1 MAGSRTIFT
10 WEMNS
15 IIKKS
20 IDATVFRGKKNNNPL
35 AKVSERSLSGGKE
48 EKMWKE
54 WTGISRYLKDDL
66 VSQLFFFFFFR
77 FIYLFISACFLLGLC
92 CCPQTFSSCHKQ
104 EWLFIAAHAFI
115 ALASLAAERVLGTWP
130 SAVAARRL
138 SICGAAFWSVFWPPC
153 LSRACSHPTF
163 SPWRRCVLAQSR
175 SHQPPESS
183 FGSLPAGFQREGL
196 WERIVWE
203 QHGSDDEK
211 SAPGGQ
217 PEECSWPEE
226 QVQSSEL
233 QKHLAIPRERK
244 KSRRGAWREEAGRAT
259 DELAVPLDISR
270 TPCPCK
276 SDQLMEFLRE
286 NNLQHFM
293 ECDWLVRSNER
304 GN

>member
-1 MAGSRTIFT
+1 MTSFP
-10 WEMNS
+10 N
-15 IIKKS
+15 
-20 IDATVFRGKKNNNPL
+20 
-35 AKVSERSLSGGKE
+35 
-48 EKMWKE
+48 
-54 WTGISRYLKDDL
+54 
-66 VSQLFFFFFFR
+66 FFFFFFR

>member
-1 MAGSRTIFT
+1 MTSFP
-10 WEMNS
+10 N
-15 IIKKS
+15 
-20 IDATVFRGKKNNNPL
+20 F
-35 AKVSERSLSGGKE
+35 
-48 EKMWKE
+48 
-54 WTGISRYLKDDL
+54 
-66 VSQLFFFFFFR
+66 FFFFFFR

-270 TPCPCK
+270 TPVPVSQISLWNFWGKIIC
-276 SDQLMEFLRE
+276 SILWNVTGWWGLMKGEIKKIKYRNFLVLFCCLWE
-286 NNLQHFM
+286 LKTVWIKNGNNPL
-293 ECDWLVRSNER
+293 
-304 GN
+304 